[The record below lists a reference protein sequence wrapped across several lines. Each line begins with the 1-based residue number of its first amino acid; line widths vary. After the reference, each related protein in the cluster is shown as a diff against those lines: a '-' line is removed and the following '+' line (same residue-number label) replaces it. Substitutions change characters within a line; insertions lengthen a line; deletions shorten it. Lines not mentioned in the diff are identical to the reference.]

1 MGLIDVETYLSGWGW
16 RYPEDWGVWSNG
28 DKAKLL
34 LPIPIGDVNNLTL
47 SARALVSKKHP
58 SQKINIMVNGIFIK
72 QITLNKSDENQ
83 ILIPVTPAF
92 KKQGFL
98 NIEFKFLNP
107 TRPSAIGIG
116 EDDGLITLGLISAE
130 FK

>member
-1 MGLIDVETYLSGWGW
+1 MI
-16 RYPEDWGVWSNG
+16 PSNASCI
-28 DKAKLL
+28 KSSVF
-34 LPIPIGDVNNLTL
+34 LPLG
-47 SARALVSKKHP
+47 
-58 SQKINIMVNGIFIK
+58 
-72 QITLNKSDENQ
+72 TLNKSDENQ